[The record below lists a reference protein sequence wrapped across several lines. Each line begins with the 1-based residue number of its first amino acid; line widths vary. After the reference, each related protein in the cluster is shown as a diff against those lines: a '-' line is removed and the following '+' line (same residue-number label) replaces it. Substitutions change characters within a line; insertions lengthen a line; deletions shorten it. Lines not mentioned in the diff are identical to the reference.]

1 MGSNND
7 SVITDQVDSRLDD
20 LFGDDN
26 NQDVS
31 PETEGMSDDADNGS
45 ENHAANVELD
55 NRLDNFFEKENKPK
69 RETDITKSIDP
80 HEIENSSI
88 KELKSVILSLEW
100 EITDQ
105 VMQTLAEE
113 ISKLETL
120 YKSDK
125 IIVAFLQLL
134 GSLGKYIRKK
144 RAEAH
149 PDSIRLLHSVYES
162 LEKAML
168 SDELSDAAKKKM
180 LVSQV
185 NRYKKLKK
193 EIVVAKS
200 VVSKKD
206 SPSLDAESETADSII
221 SEQPSVNDDPGYDQ
235 HNRKDR
241 IEETQEYDLAQ
252 SGMGGVAAHQ
262 DILHAL
268 MEIKKTIQSEFSALR
283 ADLRKWRDEQ

>member
-7 SVITDQVDSRLDD
+7 NVITEQVDSRLDD

-26 NQDVS
+26 DQGAG
-31 PETEGMSDDADNGS
+31 PENEGVSDDAGSSS
-45 ENHAANVELD
+45 ENHAPNAELD
-55 NRLDNFFEKENKPK
+55 NRLDNNFFEKENKAN
-69 RETDITKSIDP
+69 READNTKPVDQY
-80 HEIENSSI
+80 EVENSSI

-105 VMQTLAEE
+105 VMLTLGEE
-113 ISKLETL
+113 IGKLEAL
-120 YKSDK
+120 FKSDK

-168 SDELSDAAKKKM
+168 SHEMTDAAKKKM

-185 NRYKKLKK
+185 SRYKKLKK

-200 VVSKKD
+200 AAPKKETPASEPD
-206 SPSLDAESETADSII
+206 SSDSMI
-221 SEQPSVNDDPGYDQ
+221 SEQPSDDTDYAQAKQG
-235 HNRKDR
+235 R
-241 IEETQEYDLAQ
+241 IEDTQEYDVTQ
-252 SGMGGVAAHQ
+252 SGMGPTVANQ
-262 DILHAL
+262 EIIQAL
-268 MEIKKTIQSEFSALR
+268 VEIRKTIQAEFRALR
-283 ADLRKWRDEQ
+283 ADLKQWRDEQ

>member
-1 MGSNND
+1 LGSNKD

-26 NQDVS
+26 NQGIS
-31 PETEGMSDDADNGS
+31 PKNEGISDDADSGS
-45 ENHAANVELD
+45 ENHAENAELD

-69 RETDITKSIDP
+69 RETEITKSIDP

-113 ISKLETL
+113 ISKLESL
-120 YKSDK
+120 FKSDK

-144 RAEAH
+144 RADAH

-185 NRYKKLKK
+185 SRYKKLKK
-193 EIVVAKS
+193 EIVVAKA
-200 VVSKKD
+200 VTSKKD
-206 SPSLDAESETADSII
+206 SPSLDSETDNTDSII
-221 SEQPSVNDDPGYDQ
+221 SEKSSGDHDAGYEQ
-235 HNRKDR
+235 SYNKDKV
-241 IEETQEYDLAQ
+241 EETQEYDVAQ
-252 SGMGGVAAHQ
+252 SGMGGMAAHQ

-283 ADLRKWRDEQ
+283 TDLRKWRDEQ

>member
-26 NQDVS
+26 NQGIS
-31 PETEGMSDDADNGS
+31 PENESISDDADTSS
-45 ENHAANVELD
+45 ENHAANAELD
-55 NRLDNFFEKENKPK
+55 NRLDNFFEKEKKPK
-69 RETDITKSIDP
+69 KETETTTAIDP

-113 ISKLETL
+113 ISKLEVL
-120 YKSDK
+120 YKTDK
-125 IIVAFLQLL
+125 IIIAFLQLL

-168 SDELSDAAKKKM
+168 SDEMTDAAKKKM

-185 NRYKKLKK
+185 SRYKKLKK
-193 EIVVAKS
+193 EIVVAKT
-200 VVSKKD
+200 VTSKKD
-206 SPSLDAESETADSII
+206 SPALEPESDNRDPIVSGKSTDSTDEY
-221 SEQPSVNDDPGYDQ
+221 EQP
-235 HNRKDR
+235 NRQDR
-241 IEETQEYDLAQ
+241 VEETQTDAAQ
-252 SGMGGVAAHQ
+252 SGMGSMVAHQ
-262 DILHAL
+262 DILNAL
-268 MEIKKTIQSEFSALR
+268 IEIKKTIQSEFSALR
-283 ADLRKWRDEQ
+283 TDLRKWRDEQ